1 MNTMVLVL
9 VIYSE
14 QSLSWYSLSHSL
26 RGNKNLLTNCLRQSN
41 EFEEKQQQPSSFK
54 YPAINP
60 KGYFSIL
67 K

>member
-9 VIYSE
+9 IIYSE

-26 RGNKNLLTNCLRQSN
+26 RGNKNLRQLN

-54 YPAINP
+54 HPAINP